1 MKISRQIFDLFLG
14 NKSDLDDRREVTEST
29 AAQFAAEKGMAY
41 IETSARDSANIRE
54 AFLTLVKPRL
64 RLNRAA
70 STATT
75 WSNTLKKQ
83 KSYTRHSKTLI
94 LKKNIIGVLLLRNC
108 YFDHHFKMCIL
119 SQCCQLWLL
128 IVKSKWCKIERSK
141 KLVHLATLRILPKKC
156 LFVF

>member
-94 LKKNIIGVLLLRNC
+94 LKKEYYWCTIYVIVNLIIISKYVFWVSVANFDCLLSN
-108 YFDHHFKMCIL
+108 
-119 SQCCQLWLL
+119 QNGA
-128 IVKSKWCKIERSK
+128 
-141 KLVHLATLRILPKKC
+141 KLKDQKN
-156 LFVF
+156 